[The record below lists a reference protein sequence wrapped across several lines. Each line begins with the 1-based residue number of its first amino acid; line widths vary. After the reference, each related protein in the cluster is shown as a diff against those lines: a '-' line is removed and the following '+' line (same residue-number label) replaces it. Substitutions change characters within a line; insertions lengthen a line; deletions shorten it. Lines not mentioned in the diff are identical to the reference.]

1 MKHPTDEEIEK
12 AAIKYAASI
21 TFQSMAGDHPS
32 VQCTFEEAAKWSR
45 DQQPNE
51 DIEKLKAKAFA
62 LDNLWFPIVD
72 YAQSHKIEGLK
83 PGDGISDFVLKL
95 LKEITI

>member
-12 AAIKYAASI
+12 EAIRLYEIAYGKDDKDSVWAPGYAA
-21 TFQSMAGDHPS
+21 T
-32 VQCTFEEAAKWSR
+32 VAKWAR